1 MAPRQTDERTLDL
14 LSWQPPEP
22 VAAFAPEQVRAA
34 SLKAALAKGV
44 SLALKECG
52 LDREAAAEAI
62 SDFLGERVSKDM
74 LDAYASEAREDHV
87 INVVRF
93 QGLLHATGDRR
104 LLQMLAEPMGWAVI
118 DKRYLPAIESALLDE
133 KIAELGQRK
142 ALAQRAMRG
151 GRP

>member
-1 MAPRQTDERTLDL
+1 MAARRRDDRTLDL
-14 LSWQPPEP
+14 LAWQPPEP
-22 VAAFAPEQVRAA
+22 VVAFLPEQVRAA

-52 LDREAAAEAI
+52 LDREAAAQVI
-62 SDFLGERVSKDM
+62 SEFLGERVSKDM

-93 QGLLHATGDRR
+93 QALLHVTGDRR

-118 DKRYLPAIESALLDE
+118 DKRYLPAIETALLDE
-133 KIAELGQRK
+133 KINELSQRK
-142 ALAQRAMRG
+142 ALAQRAMKG